1 MSLGRLKIFLPF
13 KTLAFDR
20 VVAKWAC
27 FWKAGSLFQILSSK
41 IIKLSFLF
49 PIGLFVCK
57 DLWLKNGLLC
67 RKVHWFFFHFYKKR
81 KFIEREP
88 KHSGYKTNLEY
99 LLFQFLH
106 KVRKSKAPFS
116 LSLAVVATSSAARFG
131 ALTLPL
137 VYSGF
142 VGPHPIM
149 AFGP

>member
-1 MSLGRLKIFLPF
+1 MDDKLLDDTYQQTFEGVVKNDLTIRRLKRVHTLSKLRCLASNNNLTRAVETSVTLKMLCKNIWVISKSRKKVIDVPGKIENFFLPF

-67 RKVHWFFFHFYKKR
+67 RKVHWFFF
-81 KFIEREP
+81 
-88 KHSGYKTNLEY
+88 S
-99 LLFQFLH
+99 FL
-106 KVRKSKAPFS
+106 
-116 LSLAVVATSSAARFG
+116 
-131 ALTLPL
+131 
-137 VYSGF
+137 
-142 VGPHPIM
+142 
-149 AFGP
+149 